1 MQHHAIFYGG
11 DGMTSSRRQ
20 VFIQG
25 ARDALPVALGYL
37 SVSFT
42 LGLAAR
48 QAGMTALQAAVMSL
62 ITVTS
67 AGQFAGIASYASL
80 SSLAVTAFTQAFVNL
95 RYVLMSLSLTQRFRE
110 EEPMGRK
117 LAVAFAVT
125 DELFALAVSKDKPL
139 DPFYYFGMM
148 SGAVPAWT
156 LGTLLGAV
164 LGSLMPQPV
173 INAVSVALYAMF
185 IAAVVPPA
193 RHSGKLLKLVGLSM
207 LLSGLVRALP
217 FTGSLAPGLRVI
229 LIALPLS
236 YVFAKGFPLQEEGS
250 HE

>member
-1 MQHHAIFYGG
+1 MG
-11 DGMTSSRRQ
+11 RRQ
-20 VFIQG
+20 VFLQG
-25 ARDALPVALGYL
+25 ARDALPVSLGYL

-48 QAGMTALQAAVMSL
+48 QAGMTVFQATVMSL

-67 AGQFAGIASYASL
+67 AGQFAGIASFASL
-80 SSLAVTAFTQAFVNL
+80 SPLLLTAFTQAFVNL

-117 LAVAFAVT
+117 LTVAFAVT
-125 DELFALAVSKDKPL
+125 DELFALAVARKKPL
-139 DPFYYFGMM
+139 EPHYYFGMM
-148 SGAVPAWT
+148 AGTIPCWA

-164 LGSLMPQPV
+164 LGDLMPQPL

-193 RHSGKLLKLVGLSM
+193 RHSGKLLKLVTLAM
-207 LLSGLVRALP
+207 LLSGLVKALP
-217 FTGSLAPGLRVI
+217 FTGSLAPGLRVM
-229 LIALPLS
+229 LVALPLS
-236 YVFAKGFPLQEEGS
+236 FLFARGYPLQEDSG
-250 HE
+250 HD